1 MLNLLLF
8 CLLKIFGK
16 NRRKRAKFPFEDWA
30 GAFAMRACLAV
41 ASKAEADTWKN
52 SNKTLLCSQAD
63 WQNSATPFSRLNN
76 SGIFIHFLS
85 SFLLQRLRGFCRL
98 NILSNVIRQTMRYEP
113 ICLSTRKSCR
123 KSLIGTSIVSK
134 MDTKLI
140 SPMEPWTTLQT
151 TSKPNLTSMQ
161 YRYSVLCLG
170 LILLV
175 GSCTNKRARSFL

>member
-1 MLNLLLF
+1 MLLL
-8 CLLKIFGK
+8 LKH
-16 NRRKRAKFPFEDWA
+16 
-30 GAFAMRACLAV
+30 ACLAV

-52 SNKTLLCSQAD
+52 SNKTLLCSQRYAD
-63 WQNSATPFSRLNN
+63 CLQNSATPFSLRLNY
-76 SGIFIHFLS
+76 SSVFIHFF
-85 SFLLQRLRGFCRL
+85 SFIFVLQKLRVFCQL
-98 NILSNVIRQTMRYEP
+98 NILSNAIRQTMRYEP